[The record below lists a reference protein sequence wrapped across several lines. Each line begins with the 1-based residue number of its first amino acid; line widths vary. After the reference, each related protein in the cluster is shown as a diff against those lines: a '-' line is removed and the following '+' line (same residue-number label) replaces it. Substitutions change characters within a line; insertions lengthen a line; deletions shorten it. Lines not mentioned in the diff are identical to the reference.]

1 MMVVVAT
8 TIIVVKY
15 AKLLDRYGYSRHEPN
30 LSDVVSAN
38 RIRRCPYM
46 AGKTQT
52 DVFSH
57 LGALWADAST
67 LSIHSPI
74 PHFCDVEVDAHS
86 LAVKDSDCT
95 YTPRMSSCLL

>member
-52 DVFSH
+52 DV
-57 LGALWADAST
+57 GYIGII
-67 LSIHSPI
+67 LSVRQQFH
-74 PHFCDVEVDAHS
+74 VE
-86 LAVKDSDCT
+86 
-95 YTPRMSSCLL
+95 M